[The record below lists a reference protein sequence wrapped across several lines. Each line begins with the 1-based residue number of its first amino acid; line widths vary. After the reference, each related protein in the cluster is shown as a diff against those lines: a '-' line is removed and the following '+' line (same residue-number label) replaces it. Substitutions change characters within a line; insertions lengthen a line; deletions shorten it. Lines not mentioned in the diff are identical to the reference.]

1 MQILISTWRNSGYK
15 SSVLIIASVRLST
28 YSQQHSLFWRTLT
41 KSPPS
46 LKWSE
51 VKWSESLSDKSD
63 SLRPHGLYSPWNSP
77 GQNTVVGSLSLLQGI
92 FPTQGL
98 NPSLPHCRQILYQLS
113 HKGSPRI
120 MPAIWRVKEELSINW
135 WLILVNKS
143 VYGVKISFEMFKY
156 STCLVPS

>member
-15 SSVLIIASVRLST
+15 SSVLIIASVRLSA
-28 YSQQHSLFWRTLT
+28 YSQQHNLFWRTLT
-41 KSPPS
+41 KSPSS

-51 VKWSESLSDKSD
+51 VKWKSLSHVW
-63 SLRPHGLYSPWNSP
+63 LFATPWTVWNSP
-77 GQNTVVGSLSLLQGI
+77 GQNTWLGSLSLLQGI

-98 NPSLPHCRQILYQLS
+98 NPHLPHCRQNLYQLS

-120 MPAIWRVKEELSINW
+120 LPAIWRVKEELSVNW

-143 VYGVKISFEMFKY
+143 VYGVKISFEMLKY
-156 STCLVPS
+156 FTCLIPS